1 MKQSIFV
8 AVGMIVIAG
17 FGAFQWASFQQKSPA
32 LLEASATAPTEIV
45 ILGTATKSFDITA
58 KQWEFVPS
66 IIAVDE
72 GDSVTLNVASTDVTH
87 GLSIPDFGVSETLTP
102 GKTTTVTFTANK
114 AGTFSFFCS
123 IFCGSAHSSM
133 QGTLVVNAAPEP
145 EVAAPPPPEQSNE
158 PETIEPE
165 EPEIEVAAPQE
176 TTPIKTMTNT
186 NRSVTTTPVP
196 ADDVVDAQEDV
207 STGFTTESPS
217 SASTEP
223 SIGGEPL
230 SSITTDTEETP
241 VQGVGSSAATSSAVA
256 IEPPTLDLV
265 KVGAKTYTVASD
277 ASGANAVPELR
288 TATSETQSST
298 TVNATPANVETL
310 AFQQT
315 EPITFSGTTLP
326 NATVT
331 LEIRSNPI
339 TATTQS
345 NSKGIWEY
353 TLDQTLDAGEHT
365 LKVAVADASGNASE
379 QSDPLTF
386 VVQEA
391 SQDGEAPDNA
401 SLSMLAL
408 VGIALGAGLLIIFFI
423 LVFKLRRSAS

>member
-1 MKQSIFV
+1 MKQSIFI

-32 LLEASATAPTEIV
+32 LLEANAIAPKETV
-45 ILGTATKSFDITA
+45 ILGTATKNFDITA
-58 KQWEFVPS
+58 KQWAFVPS
-66 IIAVDE
+66 TITVDE
-72 GDSVTLNVASTDVTH
+72 GDSVTLNVTSTDVTH

-123 IFCGSAHSSM
+123 IFCGSGHSGM
-133 QGTLVVNAAPEP
+133 KGTLVVNAAPEP
-145 EVAAPPPPEQSNE
+145 EVVASPPPEESNE
-158 PETIEPE
+158 TETSEPE
-165 EPEIEVAAPQE
+165 EPETESPAPKE
-176 TTPIKTMTNT
+176 TTPTKTNT
-186 NRSVTTTPVP
+186 NTNQSVTSTPVP
-196 ADDVVDAQEDV
+196 EDDVVDAQEDV
-207 STGFTTESPS
+207 STGTTTESPS
-217 SASTEP
+217 SSATEP
-223 SIGGEPL
+223 STGGEPL
-230 SSITTDTEETP
+230 PSTTTDTEETESK
-241 VQGVGSSAATSSAVA
+241 GVGSSATASSAVA
-256 IEPPTLDLV
+256 IDPPTLDLV
-265 KVGAKTYTVASD
+265 KVGAKTYTISSD
-277 ASGANAVPELR
+277 ASGANAVPELQ

-298 TVNATPANVETL
+298 TVNATPGNAETL
-310 AFQQT
+310 SFQQT
-315 EPITFSGTTLP
+315 DPITFSGSTLP

-345 NSKGIWEY
+345 DSEGVWEY

-391 SQDGEAPDNA
+391 LQDDEVPDNA
-401 SLSMLAL
+401 SFSTLAL

-423 LVFKLRRSAS
+423 LVLKLRRSAS